1 MKIKRQVILKLLCLF
16 LIGSISIIVIK
27 YNGYIISRGML
38 SSNINIMSYSI
49 ARVITNQIPIDKRDI
64 NTKLEYIN
72 DYIYINVHSYGIVRD
87 DGPSWMLIYGTAWCD
102 SLANIL
108 QCLIEP
114 INIRGYLVF
123 LKLGNGAS
131 PHSVAYCTPENL
143 SVQNVEYLQKN
154 AVVIDPQNGIIYR
167 NMDNKFAT
175 PTQLCNGEAYFPKH
189 LSSHREFYCENPQI
203 FTTNKPISTH
213 RSLVMIYLYQ
223 NIFPYIPISWLKIY
237 IKLALVLNTKLEKA
251 ERMYY
256 LARVSQ
262 LFLDY
267 SAAKRGYLEVVN
279 GFPNT
284 RWAKLALYWKN
295 QISSPEKRFPRR
307 ER

>member
-1 MKIKRQVILKLLCLF
+1 MKLKRQIILILLCLF
-16 LIGSISIIVIK
+16 LIGSVSIIAIK
-27 YNGYIISRGML
+27 YKGYEISREML
-38 SSNINIMSYSI
+38 SNSIMSNSI
-49 ARVITNQIPIDKRDI
+49 ARVIINQMPINKRDI

-72 DYIYINVHSYGIVRD
+72 DYIHLNVHSYGIVRD
-87 DGPSWMLIYGTAWCD
+87 DRPSWMLIYGEAWCD
-102 SLANIL
+102 SLANIFRS
-108 QCLIEP
+108 LIEP

-123 LKLGNGAS
+123 LMLENGVS
-131 PHSVAYCTPENL
+131 PHSVAYCTPKNL
-143 SVQNVEYLQKN
+143 SIEDIEYLQKN
-154 AVVIDPQNGIIYR
+154 AVVVDTQNGIIYR

-175 PTQLCNGEAYFPKH
+175 PVQLCNGEAYVPKH
-189 LSSHREFYCENPQI
+189 LSSHRKFYCENPQI
-203 FTTNKPISTH
+203 IVINKPISTY
-213 RSLVMIYLYQ
+213 RSPRKIYFYQ
-223 NIFPYIPISWLKIY
+223 NIFPYIPESWLKLY
-237 IKLALVLNTKLEKA
+237 INLVLVLNTKLEKA

-267 SAAKRGYLEVVN
+267 SAAERGYLEVVN
-279 GFPNT
+279 RFPNT